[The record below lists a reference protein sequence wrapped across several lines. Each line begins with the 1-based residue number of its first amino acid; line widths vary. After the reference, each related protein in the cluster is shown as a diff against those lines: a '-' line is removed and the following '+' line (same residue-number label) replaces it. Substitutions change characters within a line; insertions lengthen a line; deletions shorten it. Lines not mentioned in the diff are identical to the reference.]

1 MRKNLSNILNYKK
14 DIGIILII
22 ILGAWFTYGYTVN
35 FAVIGDGLM
44 HMQDHTTLQQPGDW
58 LRIFFATGEI
68 QGKGQYV
75 TNGFLRPIFND
86 VIVTFLKWISNYD
99 IAIIR
104 AITLAVHSINAI
116 IAYIICNK
124 LTKHNR
130 LLSVCGSCVVA
141 FGLTY
146 YSGIYEVGLSFSMW
160 LTCFALLAF
169 LFVIYYTE
177 SEKKEFAWLSVC
189 LTFLAMFTKESAVTL
204 GIALTVFLLN
214 VHLKSPDKIN
224 RKNVLIYALVQCAI
238 TALYFYCRVL
248 KLGAL
253 TNIAGGIEGE
263 VGIVG
268 IIKKLIAYF
277 LLSFNICTPVIE
289 GYMLPDI
296 LCCGMLFT
304 AIVALCYLA
313 LFVFIGFNF
322 FKNKEVRFDIIT
334 GLIMF
339 VICIAPTFKVTRNAP
354 YYCDFSVIAALF
366 LISTLGNIKFEKIKK
381 IKILLVSCIL
391 CFMFVNWI
399 TLDYSWRTYATY
411 LVIAEKNPTT
421 IRDGILGD
429 LEKYENVY
437 QAISFEKNSDDLWIY
452 NHGSY
457 GGFYRYNIDSNA
469 NVQRATQENLT
480 NISDDSVVIDYIRNK
495 NNRDDVEVRYAS
507 ADNNETCLLK
517 VQVEQLDTYAN
528 NMLIFEYNYNEK
540 DWIQEV
546 DLSIAKSNGITELW
560 FVLPKG
566 VDYTITCDYVQSEE
580 VLNWEDL
587 QTRENDLQNIQI
599 S

>member
-1 MRKNLSNILNYKK
+1 MKKKLSNILNYKK
-14 DIGIILII
+14 DIGIIFII
-22 ILGAWFTYGYTVN
+22 ILGIWFTYGYTVN
-35 FAVIGDGLM
+35 FAVVGDGLM

-58 LRIFFATGEI
+58 IRIFFATGEA

-86 VIVTFLKWISNYD
+86 VIITFLKWVSSYD

-104 AITLAVHSINAI
+104 TISLAVHSINAI

-130 LLSVCGSCVVA
+130 LLSICGSCVVA

-160 LTCFALLAF
+160 LTCFSLLSF
-169 LFVIYYTE
+169 LFVTYYAANGR
-177 SEKKEFAWLSVC
+177 KEFAWLSVFF
-189 LTFLAMFTKESAVTL
+189 TFAAVFTKESAVTL
-204 GIALTVFLLN
+204 GIALTVFLVN
-214 VHLKSPDKIN
+214 RYLKSPDKIN
-224 RKNVLIYALVQCAI
+224 RKNVLIYALAQCAI

-277 LLSFNICTPVIE
+277 LLSFNICIPVIE

-304 AIVALCYLA
+304 AIVALCYLV
-313 LFVFIGFNF
+313 LFVFVGFNF
-322 FKNKEVRFDIIT
+322 FKNKEVRFDILT

-339 VICIAPTFKVTRNAP
+339 AICIAPTFKVTRNAP
-354 YYCDFSVIAALF
+354 YYCDFPVIAILF
-366 LISTLGNIKFEKIKK
+366 LISTLGNIQFEKIKK
-381 IKILLVSCIL
+381 VKALLIACVL
-391 CFMFVNWI
+391 CCVFINWI
-399 TLDYSWRTYATY
+399 TMEYSWRTYATY
-411 LVIAEKNPTT
+411 LVIAEKDATT
-421 IRDGILGD
+421 IRNGILSD
-429 LEKYENVY
+429 LGKHTDVY
-437 QAISFEKNSDDLWIY
+437 QATSFEKNSDDLWIY

-457 GGFYRYNIDSNA
+457 GGFYKYNIDSNA
-469 NVQRATQENLT
+469 HVKRATQENLT
-480 NISDDSVVIDYIRNK
+480 NISDDSVVIDYISNK

-507 ADNNETCLLK
+507 ADNDETCLLK
-517 VQVEQLDTYAN
+517 VEVDQLDTYAN
-528 NMLIFEYNYNEK
+528 NTLTLEYTYDEK
-540 DWIQEV
+540 EWIQTV
-546 DLSIAKSNGITELW
+546 DLANAKANGITELW
-560 FVLPKG
+560 FVIPQN
-566 VDYTITCDYVQSEE
+566 VEYSVNCDYVQSEQ
-580 VLNWEDL
+580 LYNWDDL
-587 QTRENDLQNIQI
+587 QSSAMNT
-599 S
+599 